1 MASTHKIVVMGVAG
15 SGKTTLAE
23 ALAAALGCPAVEG
36 DQYHSA
42 ESRAKMSRG
51 IPLDDTDREPWL
63 LRLGELMA
71 VHEGDLVLS
80 CSALKRR
87 YRDLLRSKEPR
98 LRFAYIDI
106 DEATATARVAGRS
119 GHFFPDTLVK
129 AQFATL
135 ESPVGEAGVHAVSA
149 LDSTQAQVESC
160 LQWLEGLGKRS

>member
-87 YRDLLRSKEPR
+87 YRDLLRSKVPR
-98 LRFAYIDI
+98 LRFVYVDI
-106 DEATATARVAGRS
+106 DEATATDRVAGRS

-129 AQFATL
+129 AQFAAL
-135 ESPVGEAGVHAVSA
+135 ESPVGEEGVHSVSA
-149 LDSTQAQVESC
+149 HDGTPAQVASC
-160 LQWLEGLGKRS
+160 LRWLEGLGKRS